1 MNLRRMR
8 YGPTDQM
15 HPVRLNPHQKSS
27 TWSIR
32 CKNSCKLPALEPS
45 WRYCARICP
54 SLLRTAVV
62 PDWLDIRLSWP
73 AQRSCSGPPIR
84 AELLPRSRG
93 ALEPWARRSASHV
106 LCSQPPRFGLLWPPA
121 QSLSSLFAG
130 SEAGP
135 AAPAGALQDAPSQQA
150 GGLDCEGDSG
160 ERRRP
165 CHHGRSPGSS
175 IFVPLSGRKLR
186 VGASRSAGRPWAPE
200 WASRSPR
207 GKTPVGLRAPNHV
220 LQVNNRNLGAT
231 VLVMAQG
238 YAGILE
244 VQLLPSSNYLLLS
257 KFIIKCLMWTVLIK
271 SIRSTENCSF
281 IDM

>member
-1 MNLRRMR
+1 MAQLTRCTQNAWTRIKSHRP
-8 YGPTDQM
+8 GASG
-15 HPVRLNPHQKSS
+15 VRTPANSRL
-27 TWSIR
+27 WS
-32 CKNSCKLPALEPS
+32 PS

-54 SLLRTAVV
+54 SWLRTAVV
-62 PDWLDIRLSWP
+62 PGPLDIRPSWP
-73 AQRSCSGPPIR
+73 ALRSCWGPPIK
-84 AELLPRSRG
+84 AELLSRSRG

-106 LCSQPPRFGLLWPPA
+106 LYSQPPRFGLLWPPA

-135 AAPAGALQDAPSQQA
+135 AAAAGALQDAPSQQA

-165 CHHGRSPGSS
+165 FHHGRSPGSS

-186 VGASRSAGRPWAPE
+186 AGTSHSAGRPWAPE

-231 VLVMAQG
+231 VLLMAQG

-244 VQLLPSSNYLLLS
+244 VQLLPSSNYLLLG

-271 SIRSTENCSF
+271 RIRSTENCSF